1 MYLIGLCGRSGSG
14 KSTVC
19 RFLSEKG
26 VYCIDAD
33 KVCHSVYDGDSRCVD
48 ELCARFGREILSFG
62 KVNRA
67 LLGKAAYSTKNGI
80 KDLNAIA
87 HKYIIAAILEEANGA
102 FKDGYK
108 FVVVD
113 APTLFESGLHLHC
126 NGIVAVVANDGML
139 LNRLKTRDGLEE
151 AMLKK
156 RLAAQKTNS
165 FLVKNCTSV
174 IKNNGSAKDLRKNTY
189 RAMLVLQLKLGL
201 IKPSGE
207 GKRYALKAF

>member
-19 RFLSEKG
+19 RFLKEKG

-33 KVCHSVYDGDSRCVD
+33 KVCHSVYDSNASCVD
-48 ELCARFGREILSFG
+48 ELCRRFGEEILSDG
-62 KVNRA
+62 KVNRV
-67 LLGKAAYSTKNGI
+67 LLGKAAYSAENGI

-87 HKYIIAAILEEANGA
+87 HKYIIAAILEEASTA
-102 FKDGYK
+102 FRDGYK

-126 NGIVAVVANDGML
+126 NGIVGVIANDAVTIG
-139 LNRLKTRDGLEE
+139 RLKTRDGLDE

-156 RLAAQKTNS
+156 RLDAQKSNA

-174 IKNNGSAKDLRKNTY
+174 IKNNGSAKELRANTY
-189 RAMLVLQLKLGL
+189 KAMFVLQLKLGL
-201 IKPSGE
+201 IKPCKE
-207 GKRYALKAF
+207 GKRYVFKAC